1 MKILVTNDD
10 GVHAEG
16 LKALVHEL
24 SKEHEVWVL
33 APDQERSG
41 VSNAMTL
48 RHPGKIRKLGERRF
62 SCSGTPADCVILAS
76 LGALQFKPEIVVSGI
91 NRGPN
96 LGTDIIYS
104 GTCGAARQ
112 AALNGLRGIAV
123 SCAAYTDSLQYG
135 AAAAFVRRHL
145 GRLVELCDHSVFLN
159 INAPSSDETDLV
171 GSWAIPC
178 RRRYRDQ
185 LRSFDAPDGFSYHF
199 LADSTI
205 ETHAETGSDHDIV
218 ASGRVAVSPV
228 LVHPQVQGDLVAG
241 SEFR

>member
-16 LKALVHEL
+16 LKVLVREL
-24 SKEHEVWVL
+24 EKDHDVWVL

-48 RHPGKIRKLGERRF
+48 RHPGKVRKLGERRF

-76 LGALQFKPEIVVSGI
+76 LGAIPFEPEIVVSGI

-112 AALNGLRGIAV
+112 AVLNGLPGIAV
-123 SCAAYTDSLQYG
+123 SCAAYKDPMQYG
-135 AAAAFVRRHL
+135 AAASFVRRHFH
-145 GRLVELCDHSVFLN
+145 RLLDLCDHGIFLN
-159 INAPSSDETDLV
+159 INAPSSEASDIE
-171 GSWAIPC
+171 GEWAIPC
-178 RRRYRDQ
+178 KRRYRDH
-185 LRSFDAPDGFSYHF
+185 LRSFDAPDGYSYHF
-199 LADSTI
+199 LADSSI
-205 ETHAETGSDHDIV
+205 ETHEGAGSDHVVVSNGKV
-218 ASGRVAVSPV
+218 AISPV
-228 LVHPQVQGDLVAG
+228 LVHPQVPIDFVAG
-241 SEFR
+241 LEFR